1 VRLGSV
7 ARRLALCAFFGL
19 ATICQL
25 APALAHAQQTESAN
39 KPAKNELA
47 VEGGGSFGN
56 WQIFAYAEDRQVS
69 TYGLEYDHLL
79 WGRVL
84 GTQVDYTAELL
95 PVVLLSEPAEYKSDS
110 TALTTARQLK
120 YGADASPAGFRL
132 LWRQGKA
139 FEPYFGAKGGV
150 AYFKERILSPQ
161 DTHLQFTAQFG
172 FGFEHRFTQRMAFRA
187 GFSEFHISNGD
198 IARNPGV
205 DLMYVNGQLSFRLG
219 R

>member
-1 VRLGSV
+1 MW
-7 ARRLALCAFFGL
+7 
-19 ATICQL
+19 
-25 APALAHAQQTESAN
+25 APAFAHAQEAEKSAK

-56 WQIFAYAEDRQVS
+56 WRVFAYAEDRQVS

-79 WGRVL
+79 WGRIL
-84 GTQVDYTAELL
+84 KTQVDYTAELL
-95 PVVLLSEPAEYKSDS
+95 PVVLLSEPAAYKIDS
-110 TALTTARQLK
+110 TALTKARQMK

-132 LWRQGKA
+132 QWRQGTG
-139 FEPYFGAKGGV
+139 FEPYFYAKGGV

-172 FGFEHRFTQRMAFRA
+172 VGFEHRLTRRMAIRA

-198 IARNPGV
+198 ITRNPGV

-219 R
+219 K